1 MTEEQKRKLEK
12 IGKEIMSVEKL
23 KKELLKKGIDKEIMS
38 VEKLKKEIFKRLA
51 VITKELEEIVI
62 EHNKMYEME
71 EKPGE
76 DTTDVPTNN
85 LE

>member
-12 IGKEIMSVEKL
+12 IGKEIKSVEKL
-23 KKELLKKGIDKEIMS
+23 KNELLKKEIDKEIMS

-62 EHNKMYEME
+62 EHNRMYDME
-71 EKPGE
+71 EKSGH
-76 DTTDVPTNN
+76 DTTDVPNNN